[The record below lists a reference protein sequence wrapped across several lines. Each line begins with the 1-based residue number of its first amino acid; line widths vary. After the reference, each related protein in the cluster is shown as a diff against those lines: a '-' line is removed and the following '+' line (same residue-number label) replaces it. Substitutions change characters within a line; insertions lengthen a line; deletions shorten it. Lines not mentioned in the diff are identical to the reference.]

1 MIPGVRLVV
10 LGKQGAGK
18 GTQCVRLS
26 HHYVVPHVSTGDMLR
41 SEVKSRSP
49 LGQRAHSLMEQG
61 ELIPDEMVMEMV
73 GGRLSE
79 RDTTGRG
86 FVLDG
91 CPRTT
96 VQAESLEKIVQPF
109 GLDLV
114 IDLQVP
120 TNLVMKRL
128 ASRRVCV
135 DCGANYSTAAPPL
148 VNWTCDV
155 CGGEVV
161 QREDDT
167 EEAIER
173 RLNLYEEETAP
184 LLDWYKE
191 RSLLVEINGTGSP
204 DAVTRRVV
212 GAIDTLRRQTERERR
227 PGEAER
233 RRAGQDAP
241 RRQGRGRD
249 ARGDPRR
256 RQAGRHHRRP
266 GRWSP
271 ARSSSAAAPPRTSSG
286 TTASRPSSAPR
297 PTP

>member
-18 GTQCVRLS
+18 VTQCVRLS

-41 SEVKSRSP
+41 SEVKLRSSV
-49 LGQRAHSLMEQG
+49 GQRAALLMDQG
-61 ELIPDEMVMEMV
+61 DLIPDELVMEMV
-73 GGRLSE
+73 GARLSE
-79 RDTTGRG
+79 RDTSGRG

-96 VQAESLEKIVQPF
+96 NQAESLEKLVEPF

-120 TNLVMKRL
+120 TSLVMKRL

-161 QREDDT
+161 QRPDDT
-167 EEAIER
+167 EDAIER

-184 LLDWYKE
+184 LLDWYKQRE
-191 RSLLVEINGTGSP
+191 LLVEINGTGSP

-212 GAIDTLRRQTERERR
+212 GAIDEQRRKQR
-227 PGEAER
+227 AEF
-233 RRAGQDAP
+233 A
-241 RRQGRGRD
+241 
-249 ARGDPRR
+249 
-256 RQAGRHHRRP
+256 
-266 GRWSP
+266 
-271 ARSSSAAAPPRTSSG
+271 
-286 TTASRPSSAPR
+286 
-297 PTP
+297 

>member
-1 MIPGVRLVV
+1 VIPGVRLVV

-41 SEVKSRSP
+41 SEVKSRSA
-49 LGQRAHSLMEQG
+49 LGQRAQALMDQG
-61 ELIPDEMVMEMV
+61 ELIPDDLVMEMV
-73 GGRLSE
+73 GGRLTE
-79 RDTTGRG
+79 RDTRGRG

-96 VQAESLEKIVQPF
+96 GQAEDLEKIVEPV

-114 IDLQVP
+114 IDLQVA
-120 TNLVMKRL
+120 TGLVMKRL

-161 QREDDT
+161 QRQDDT

-173 RLNLYEEETAP
+173 RLKLYEEETQP
-184 LLDWYKE
+184 LLDWYRRRE
-191 RSLLVEINGTGSP
+191 LLVEINGTGSP

-212 GAIDTLRRQTERERR
+212 GAIDALRRKQREAGG
-227 PGEAER
+227 GEAS
-233 RRAGQDAP
+233 Q
-241 RRQGRGRD
+241 
-249 ARGDPRR
+249 
-256 RQAGRHHRRP
+256 
-266 GRWSP
+266 
-271 ARSSSAAAPPRTSSG
+271 
-286 TTASRPSSAPR
+286 
-297 PTP
+297 

>member
-1 MIPGVRLVV
+1 VIPGVRLVV

-41 SEVKSRSP
+41 SEVKLRSSV
-49 LGQRAHSLMEQG
+49 GQRAAQLMDKG
-61 ELIPDEMVMEMV
+61 DLIPDDLVMEMV
-73 GGRLSE
+73 GARLSE
-79 RDTTGRG
+79 RDTSGRG

-96 VQAESLEKIVQPF
+96 NQADSLEKLVEPF

-120 TNLVMKRL
+120 TSLVMKRL

-161 QREDDT
+161 QRQDDT

-191 RSLLVEINGTGSP
+191 RELLVEISGTGSP

-212 GAIDTLRRQTERERR
+212 GAIDEQRRKQR
-227 PGEAER
+227 AEF
-233 RRAGQDAP
+233 A
-241 RRQGRGRD
+241 
-249 ARGDPRR
+249 
-256 RQAGRHHRRP
+256 
-266 GRWSP
+266 
-271 ARSSSAAAPPRTSSG
+271 
-286 TTASRPSSAPR
+286 
-297 PTP
+297 

>member
-1 MIPGVRLVV
+1 VV

-41 SEVKSRSP
+41 GEVKSRSSI
-49 LGQRAHSLMEQG
+49 GQRAQEEMDKG
-61 ELIPDEMVMEMV
+61 ELISDDLVMEMV
-73 GGRLSE
+73 SGRLSE
-79 RDTTGRG
+79 RDTRGRG

-96 VQAESLEKIVQPF
+96 GQAEALEKIVAPF
-109 GLDLV
+109 SVDLV

-120 TNLVMKRL
+120 TTLVLKRL

-155 CGGEVV
+155 CGGEVI

-167 EEAIER
+167 EEAIMR
-173 RLNLYEEETAP
+173 RLNLYEEETSP

-191 RSLLVEINGTGSP
+191 RNLLAEINGTGSP

-212 GAIDTLRRQTERERR
+212 GAIDELRQQ
-227 PGEAER
+227 GAD
-233 RRAGQDAP
+233 RAVRVEP
-241 RRQGRGRD
+241 
-249 ARGDPRR
+249 
-256 RQAGRHHRRP
+256 
-266 GRWSP
+266 
-271 ARSSSAAAPPRTSSG
+271 
-286 TTASRPSSAPR
+286 
-297 PTP
+297 

>member
-41 SEVKSRSP
+41 SEVKLRSSV
-49 LGQRAHSLMEQG
+49 GQRAAQLMDKG
-61 ELIPDEMVMEMV
+61 DLIPDELVMEMV
-73 GGRLSE
+73 GTRLSV
-79 RDTTGRG
+79 RDTSGRG
-86 FVLDG
+86 FVLAG

-96 VQAESLEKIVQPF
+96 NQAESLEKLVEPF

-120 TNLVMKRL
+120 TSLVMKRL

-161 QREDDT
+161 QRPDDT

-184 LLDWYKE
+184 LLDWYKQRE
-191 RSLLVEINGTGSP
+191 LLVEISGTGSP

-212 GAIDTLRRQTERERR
+212 GAIDEQRRKQR
-227 PGEAER
+227 AEF
-233 RRAGQDAP
+233 A
-241 RRQGRGRD
+241 
-249 ARGDPRR
+249 
-256 RQAGRHHRRP
+256 
-266 GRWSP
+266 
-271 ARSSSAAAPPRTSSG
+271 
-286 TTASRPSSAPR
+286 
-297 PTP
+297 

>member
-1 MIPGVRLVV
+1 VIPGVRLVV

-41 SEVKSRSP
+41 GEVKSRSP
-49 LGQRAHSLMEQG
+49 LGQRAQELMDKG
-61 ELIPDEMVMEMV
+61 DLIPDEMVMEMV
-73 GGRLSE
+73 SGRLSE
-79 RDTTGRG
+79 RDTRGRG

-96 VQAESLEKIVQPF
+96 GQAESLEQLVEPF
-109 GLDLV
+109 NLDMV

-120 TNLVMKRL
+120 TTLVLKRL

-167 EEAIER
+167 EEAIMR
-173 RLNLYEEETAP
+173 RLSLYEEETAP
-184 LLDWYKE
+184 LLDWYKK
-191 RSLLVEINGTGSP
+191 RNLLAEINGTGSP

-212 GAIDTLRRQTERERR
+212 GAIDELRQQER
-227 PGEAER
+227 
-233 RRAGQDAP
+233 
-241 RRQGRGRD
+241 
-249 ARGDPRR
+249 
-256 RQAGRHHRRP
+256 
-266 GRWSP
+266 
-271 ARSSSAAAPPRTSSG
+271 AATK
-286 TTASRPSSAPR
+286 T
-297 PTP
+297 